1 MMLGKSIELKDM
13 ESVDTGDELFLR
25 ENLRLMEMNQR
36 SWKDH
41 IFNPSEYFNSLIWI
55 KENDPSELEL
65 AFQVKK
71 LMAFRHNLIIWSTIS
86 HLICYK
92 KVDEENFGQT
102 VSIELRPGGKETRVT
117 DENKDEYIQ
126 VRTSSLS
133 KKTKRALF
141 NRLLELL
148 LLSFTYFFLVGDR
161 VEVHQ
166 QGEKADGSGELEL
179 MTNRFWF
186 LITSGDLVTN
196 ISILIL

>member
-1 MMLGKSIELKDM
+1 M
-13 ESVDTGDELFLR
+13 
-25 ENLRLMEMNQR
+25 
-36 SWKDH
+36 
-41 IFNPSEYFNSLIWI
+41 
-55 KENDPSELEL
+55 
-65 AFQVKK
+65 
-71 LMAFRHNLIIWSTIS
+71 
-86 HLICYK
+86 
-92 KVDEENFGQT
+92 DEENFGQT